1 MTITTEQFLARIRL
15 NPVSHL
21 LLEKL
26 PALGLPQCMLTA
38 GCLFQTVWNLKT
50 GNDPEHGIKDYDIF
64 YFDDHD
70 LSWEAEDKVIRRGK
84 ALLGDLADKVDIKNQ
99 ARVHLWYGE
108 KFGKDFPAFKCT
120 EDGVDRYLI
129 SCTRVGVRVHDGSL
143 YAPDHLDDMCHG
155 ILRMT
160 PLNAQPKLFA
170 SKCRQYQQR
179 WPWLR
184 VEPETSVDELG

>member
-1 MTITTEQFLARIRL
+1 MRIDYDRREEGISVTITTEQFLARIRL
-15 NPVSHL
+15 NPLNHL

-84 ALLGDLADKVDIKNQ
+84 ALLGVLADKVDIKNE

-108 KFGKDFPAFKCT
+108 KFGKDFPAFNALKT
-120 EDGVDRYLI
+120 ALI
-129 SCTRVGVRVHDGSL
+129 
-143 YAPDHLDDMCHG
+143 A
-155 ILRMT
+155 ILS
-160 PLNAQPKLFA
+160 P
-170 SKCRQYQQR
+170 
-179 WPWLR
+179 
-184 VEPETSVDELG
+184 VLGWG

>member
-15 NPVSHL
+15 NPVNHL

-84 ALLGDLADKVDIKNQ
+84 A
-99 ARVHLWYGE
+99 
-108 KFGKDFPAFKCT
+108 
-120 EDGVDRYLI
+120 
-129 SCTRVGVRVHDGSL
+129 
-143 YAPDHLDDMCHG
+143 
-155 ILRMT
+155 
-160 PLNAQPKLFA
+160 
-170 SKCRQYQQR
+170 
-179 WPWLR
+179 
-184 VEPETSVDELG
+184 

>member
-15 NPVSHL
+15 NPVNHL

-64 YFDDHD
+64 YFDDRD
-70 LSWEAEDKVIRRGK
+70 LTWEAEDKVIRRGK

-108 KFGKDFPAFKCT
+108 KFGKDFPAFECA
-120 EDGVDRYLI
+120 EDGVDLYLI
-129 SCTRVGVRVHDGSL
+129 SCTRVGVRVHDASL
-143 YAPDHLDDMCHG
+143 YAPDYLDDMWHG
-155 ILRMT
+155 ILRMN
-160 PLNAQPKLFA
+160 PLNAQPELFA
-170 SKCRQYQQR
+170 RKCKQYQQR

-184 VEPETSVDELG
+184 VEPEASVDEVQ